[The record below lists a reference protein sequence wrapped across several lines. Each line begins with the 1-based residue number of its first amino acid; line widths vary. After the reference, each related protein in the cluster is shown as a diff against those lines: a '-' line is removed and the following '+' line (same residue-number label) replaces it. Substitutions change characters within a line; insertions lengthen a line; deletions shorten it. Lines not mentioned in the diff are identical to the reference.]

1 VRKPRVKRA
10 VCPPL
15 QRGGK
20 VKEAREGWEA
30 TNLIFHPYREGFSQS
45 KFFRKF
51 LLFLKNLEKVREE
64 LSKNLLLTMV

>member
-1 VRKPRVKRA
+1 VSPSSKR
-10 VCPPL
+10 
-15 QRGGK
+15 GK

-51 LLFLKNLEKVREE
+51 LLFLKNLEKVGEG
-64 LSKNLLLTMV
+64 LSKNLHLTMV